1 MTALFA
7 GLLAGAV
14 FAQDT
19 PPADPPKPP
28 DEPAK
33 PEPIPAV
40 EWNASWQAARN
51 VAQKRQ
57 GYALMWVQAD
67 KVNGQDAPHT
77 SRINDMY
84 FGRPDVFG
92 PLNEQFGCW
101 KGSFADAQREG
112 GKHLQDAG
120 VKEGPAVIFVNP
132 ENGDVVDAYIGKFTY
147 QEIGEVTNAVMAGDS
162 RLKVEERLKE
172 KENKDNPKLNLLYGN
187 ALLRTGEAA
196 EARKHFEISGKST
209 DMKEKI
215 MSDVGIAW
223 CDLKEKKYKA
233 AIEQAEKAMA
243 QMPPM
248 IDPRGTCLY
257 IQVYAYHEMG
267 NAADCAKVAGTL
279 RETLVRTTHGWKL
292 MDDIVDG
299 GYCFI
304 CQKKFTPAT
313 AHTCEP
319 TEPK

>member
-1 MTALFA
+1 MKFLMTALFA

-14 FAQDT
+14 FAQAT
-19 PPADPPKPP
+19 PPADPPKE
-28 DEPAK
+28 EPAK
-33 PEPIPAV
+33 PPEPVPAV
-40 EWNASWQAARN
+40 EWAASWQAARN

-120 VKEGPAVIFVNP
+120 VKEGPAVIYVNP
-132 ENGDVVDAYIGKFTY
+132 ENGEVVDAYIGKFTY

-162 RLKVEERLKE
+162 RIKVEERLKE

-196 EARKHFEISGKST
+196 EARKHFEISAKSS

-215 MSDVGIAW
+215 MSDVGLAW

-267 NAADCAKVAGTL
+267 NAADCAKVAATL

-292 MDDIVDG
+292 MDDILDG
-299 GYCFI
+299 GYCFV
-304 CQKKFTPAT
+304 CQEKFTAGT
-313 AHTCEP
+313 AHVCEP
-319 TEPK
+319 K